1 MKNGRLTL
9 MNAVISAFTA
19 LFVCGAVFTRLS
31 GKTSF
36 QDKTVFSSVSDWKY
50 AALFLTVFAALFPP
64 KETMRR
70 RYAYAAKH
78 GWLLPAAYAARIF
91 RYLFSRS
98 DTAETLSNA
107 EARSDLMRQYGIF

>member
-1 MKNGRLTL
+1 

-50 AALFLTVFAALFPP
+50 AALFLTVFAALFVSYVFVHIYHI
-64 KETMRR
+64 RH
-70 RYAYAAKH
+70 AYIVFS
-78 GWLLPAAYAARIF
+78 PAAYI
-91 RYLFSRS
+91 
-98 DTAETLSNA
+98 TV
-107 EARSDLMRQYGIF
+107 I